1 MRPRPCLEKL
11 LRMDQGRY
19 LRSGLVGVFP
29 LGPLAHGYYEL
40 VGSWLGHWP
49 TACKIA
55 LDQTL
60 YLTTYNSVYFIG
72 LGVLS
77 GRPARAVLQQYRGVW
92 WTLLTA
98 GWQIWPWVGIV
109 TYSYVPQ
116 VRRRYGHR
124 KHGHSEWRHR
134 HVELHLSLSSLGSR
148 GAASLSQ

>member
-1 MRPRPCLEKL
+1 
-11 LRMDQGRY
+11 MDQRRY

-29 LGPLAHGYYEL
+29 LGPLAHTYYEL

-60 YLTTYNSVYFIG
+60 YLATYNSVYFLG
-72 LGVLS
+72 LGVLA

-116 VRRRYGHR
+116 VRRRHGHR
-124 KHGHSEWRHR
+124 
-134 HVELHLSLSSLGSR
+134 
-148 GAASLSQ
+148 